1 MVGTG
6 SNGTAN
12 MNYIEQRLVFQNGAG
27 PKVRQPWKGERLALE
42 IQHSLSCVRTDA
54 LPLLSGQEGLRT
66 LQVALQAERKTV
78 HAQRS

>member
-6 SNGTAN
+6 SNGTAK

-27 PKVRQPWKGERLALE
+27 PTVGQSWKEERLAFE
-42 IQHSLSCVRTDA
+42 IQHFPSCVRTDA
-54 LPLLSGQEGLRT
+54 LPLLSGQEGLQT
-66 LQVALQAERKTV
+66 LQVSLQAERKTV